1 MSGKIAL
8 SGVDKAGG
16 CSAVSYAWF
25 MWQKGFKGNAICR
38 ITEKVGK
45 ISSRLTQFVGQTKN
59 GILNRHS

>member
-25 MWQKGFKGNAICR
+25 MWQKGFKGNTICR

-45 ISSRLTQFVGQTKN
+45 ISSRLKQYVG
-59 GILNRHS
+59 

>member
-45 ISSRLTQFVGQTKN
+45 ISSHLAKFVGKAKN
-59 GILNRHS
+59 STLSI

>member
-1 MSGKIAL
+1 MSCKIAL

-16 CSAVSYAWF
+16 GSAVSYAWF

-45 ISSRLTQFVGQTKN
+45 ISSRLTQFIGQTKN
-59 GILNRHS
+59 GTLNRYK